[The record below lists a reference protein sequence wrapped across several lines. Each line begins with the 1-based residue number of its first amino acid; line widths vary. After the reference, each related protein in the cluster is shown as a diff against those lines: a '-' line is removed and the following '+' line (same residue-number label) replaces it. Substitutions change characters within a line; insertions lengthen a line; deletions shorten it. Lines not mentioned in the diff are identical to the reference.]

1 MKWTPLVLSA
11 LLVVVQGDLW
21 LGKGNLPYAWGLQ
34 KQLESQRQANAV
46 AQERNAH
53 VAAEVSD
60 LKEGLEM
67 VEEKAR
73 AELGM
78 LRPDEILVQ
87 ITQAAPGRKP

>member
-1 MKWTPLVLSA
+1 MKWTPLILAA

-21 LGKGNLPYAWGLQ
+21 LGKGNLPYVMGLQ
-34 KQLESQRQANAV
+34 KQLDAQRVANAH
-46 AQERNAH
+46 ARERNAG

-78 LRPDEILVQ
+78 VRPNEILVHV
-87 ITQAAPGRKP
+87 TAKKP